1 MTPFT
6 THSGRAAVLPID
18 NVDTDQI
25 IPARFLRK
33 PRSAGYGN
41 FLFYD
46 MRFDRDGR
54 PAEDFPLHRDPEASI
69 LVAGDNFGCGSSR
82 EGAVYALVDFG
93 VRVVVATSVADIFR
107 NNAVRNGLL
116 PVVLDASE
124 HEALAR
130 AVEADPALE
139 VDLEARTI
147 RHATLGALAFDIDE
161 PSRRRLLEGRDDI
174 ADTAAHLDEIERFET
189 RYRDAAPWRWPAAP
203 GAEAGSDA
211 R

>member
-1 MTPFT
+1 MTPFV
-6 THSGRAAVLPID
+6 THSGRAAVLPMANI
-18 NVDTDQI
+18 DTDQI

-41 FLFYD
+41 FLFHD
-46 MRFDRDGR
+46 MRFDRDGQ
-54 PAEDFPLHRDPEASI
+54 PVEEFPLHRDPGASI

-82 EGAVYALVDFG
+82 EGAVYALVDAG
-93 VRVVVATSVADIFR
+93 IRVVIAPSVADIFR

-116 PVVLDASE
+116 PVVLEASD

-130 AVEADPALE
+130 AVEAEPALA

-147 RHATLGALAFDIDE
+147 GHATLGTLAFEIDA
-161 PSRRRLLEGRDDI
+161 PSRRRLIEGRDDI
-174 ADTAAHLDEIERFET
+174 ADTAAHLDEIEAFET
-189 RYRDAAPWRWPAAP
+189 RYRDAAPWRWPKPPQAEGRSAA
-203 GAEAGSDA
+203 